1 MSTPF
6 GSYFVKIY
14 FYVLHST
21 EKPDTNTTECL
32 LATLICNVFTTMSK
46 SLEKRRKA
54 DRERLKRWRKKK
66 LADGNKQIQ
75 LMLAPEAQKVL
86 LQEKEITGEPFVHI
100 INRAII
106 DIEQSR
112 SNTSKI
118 NKQSPE
124 QQKIVR
130 RIRQLWSEGYTYST
144 IADIF
149 NNEGLTT
156 PKNYGKWQASAVLDL
171 DRKK

>member
-1 MSTPF
+1 MAKF
-6 GSYFVKIY
+6 
-14 FYVLHST
+14 
-21 EKPDTNTTECL
+21 
-32 LATLICNVFTTMSK
+32 
-46 SLEKRRKA
+46 LEQRRKS

-86 LQEKEITGEPFVHI
+86 IQEKERTGEPYVRI

-106 DIEQSR
+106 HIEQSHG
-112 SNTSKI
+112 SSPNVI
-118 NKQSPE
+118 NERPLEPE
-124 QQKIVR
+124 WKKIVYR
-130 RIRQLWSEGYTYST
+130 VRQLWSEGCTYAT

-156 PKNYGKWQASAVLDL
+156 PENSGKWQASTVLDL
-171 DRKK
+171 EKKR